1 MIGKQILIFR
11 KKEGLSQEELAAKI
25 GVSRQTISN
34 WELKRF
40 LIMILLLVL
49 LRKEA

>member
-25 GVSRQTISN
+25 GVSRQRYLTGN
-34 WELKRF
+34 WKKQCQ
-40 LIMILLLVL
+40 I
-49 LRKEA
+49 